1 MNLSKMGVK
10 NGGARNSSVELFR
23 IVSMLLVLI
32 AHFNGWLVGGISD
45 IHDSSVGLDQRI
57 GQTVIQSFALVCVN
71 CFVIISGWFGLKFS
85 FMRAWKMWAILVC
98 LYIPLD
104 ILSLFVCN
112 DAHLTTLIVDL
123 FAFNPG
129 RSYFIIDYMLLMFFS
144 PALNLFVDKYKERVL
159 LYALALWGIE
169 FVLESIFNCPNVF
182 VNNGYSL
189 FHFIL
194 MYLLTR
200 SLSFHY
206 DKLKKFS
213 RCKWLMAYVA
223 SSLATGLLSLTPY
236 KHTWGY
242 SNPLAMVGSLA
253 LFFFFLSFTF
263 SNKKINWIA
272 SSSFSVFI
280 LHSTSPFFQ
289 ACCHIDK
296 YLLVN
301 YSYGVYLL
309 LITVVVILVFSI
321 CIVYDKV
328 RIYVFSPYF
337 DRLGNQLNK
346 KLGKYFIYDS

>member
-1 MNLSKMGVK
+1 MEVK
-10 NGGARNSSVELFR
+10 YGEARNSSVELFR

-71 CFVIISGWFGLKFS
+71 CFIIISGWFGLKFS
-85 FMRAWKMWAILVC
+85 FMRVWKMWAILVC

-104 ILSLFVCN
+104 ILSLFVCK
-112 DAHLTTLIVDL
+112 DARLTTLIIDL
-123 FAFNPG
+123 FAFNPK

-144 PALNLFVDKYKERVL
+144 PALNLFVDKYKEKVL

-213 RCKWLMAYVA
+213 RSKWLMIYVV
-223 SSLATGLLSLTPY
+223 SSLMTSVLSITPY

-242 SNPLAMVGSLA
+242 SNPLTMVGSFS

-280 LHSTSPFFQ
+280 LHSTSPFFNV
-289 ACCHIDK
+289 CRRVDK
-296 YLLVN
+296 YLLMN
-301 YSYGVYLL
+301 FPYGIYLILIAIVIIVVFFACIGYDKMRIYLL
-309 LITVVVILVFSI
+309 
-321 CIVYDKV
+321 
-328 RIYVFSPYF
+328 SPSL

-346 KLGKYFIYDS
+346 KIGKYFIYGS